1 MCVFPLTCNC
11 ICSLLTGHRG
21 DSFRPEFSRIG
32 DIWSIIPSEVRIM
45 ATATTRKVVIRRLC
59 MEDPVCI
66 PPTKANITYL
76 VMEKSLN
83 VVVREIAKELVEYGD
98 KSSRT
103 IIYCRNHLEV
113 ASTYKEF

>member
-1 MCVFPLTCNC
+1 
-11 ICSLLTGHRG
+11 
-21 DSFRPEFSRIG
+21 
-32 DIWSIIPSEVRIM
+32 M

-59 MEDPVCI
+59 MEDPVMSVCI